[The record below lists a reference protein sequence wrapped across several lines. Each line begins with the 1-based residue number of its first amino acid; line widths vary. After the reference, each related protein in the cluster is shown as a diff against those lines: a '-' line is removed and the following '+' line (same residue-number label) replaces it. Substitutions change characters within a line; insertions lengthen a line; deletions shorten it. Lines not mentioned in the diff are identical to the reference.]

1 MITMDRDG
9 CEVSSSESWIAAV
22 LHDKSGISEV

>member
-1 MITMDRDG
+1 MITMDVR
-9 CEVSSSESWIAAV
+9 VAHLRESWIAAV